1 MPALKKTL
9 EDFVRGRTFL
19 TRRHRALLASSPPLA
34 DPALRPFQERHC
46 NEQDSLAQL
55 QIARELERALRERPQ
70 VGPTELAALLRPL
83 GKPGSV
89 EQVLKFFP
97 RFFTHRAGPMAGKP
111 FVLEPFQ
118 ERFLRQFF
126 LPARDPEGERKD
138 AARGRARPLHAR
150 GLRPGRLARAGQD
163 RPALRERLPRAYCKE
178 PDGCGALCPASSGET
193 TSKPCEAGL
202 TGEALLREVMQE
214 RLRVPAL

>member
-1 MPALKKTL
+1 MPARKKTL
-9 EDFVRGRTFL
+9 EDFVRDRTFL
-19 TRRHRALLASSPPLA
+19 ARRHRALLASSPPLA
-34 DPALRPFQERHC
+34 DPALHPFQERHC

-89 EQVLKFFP
+89 EQLLRFFP
-97 RFFTHRAGPMAGKP
+97 RFLAHRAGPMAGKP

-126 LPARDPEGERKD
+126 ARDKQGERIYSV
-138 AARGRARPLHAR
+138 GRARSTLLFKRLSLAHPRVELE
-150 GLRPGRLARAGQD
+150 LLARM
-163 RPALRERLPRAYCKE
+163 PAQEVL
-178 PDGCGALCPASSGET
+178 
-193 TSKPCEAGL
+193 EA
-202 TGEALLREVMQE
+202 EAH
-214 RLRVPAL
+214 RVS